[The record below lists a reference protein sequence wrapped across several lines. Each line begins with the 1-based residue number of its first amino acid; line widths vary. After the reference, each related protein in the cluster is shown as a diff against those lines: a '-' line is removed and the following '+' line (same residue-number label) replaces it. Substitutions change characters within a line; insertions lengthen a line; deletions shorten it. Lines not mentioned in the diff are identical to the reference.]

1 MAVSRLSKAVEGL
14 RGILVKQDIAGLN
27 DADLVKLYVCRRD
40 EAAFEALV
48 RRHGPMVLGVCRRLL
63 RDSHDTEDAFQ
74 AVFLVL
80 VRKAGTL
87 RTPGA
92 VGNWLYGVACR
103 TALEARKAAVRRRAK
118 EANVPPRTNPRDD
131 EWDELC
137 LILDHELERLPEK
150 QRAVIVLCDLEGKTR
165 KAAARCLGCPE
176 GTVAS
181 RLAHARVRL
190 AKRLARHGFAV
201 SGDTLA
207 GLLAQ
212 NAPASV
218 PTQIVAA
225 SVKAATALGFGR
237 ALPSTISAN
246 AISLTEGVLRTM
258 LASKLRAITSVVVV
272 TCLAA
277 VFVGAGTNVLVRK
290 SFATQADDKKIESL
304 KSGADAPKATGSK
317 GADDARKFFGPIA
330 DRFKHRIDVE
340 LGTSEFE
347 GNARLEIL
355 EVWGTQS
362 RFVIGGFYLVHGKYV
377 LPQESGTVYF
387 YETATQLTEGWTGV
401 GPVMDLQRVDV
412 KKGEGE
418 FTLLHCM
425 GGPGYFH
432 LQLHAKDHKV
442 ADVYFGTGDTVYRKS
457 DVEDPTPSRRPSSSL
472 RKE

>member
-1 MAVSRLSKAVEGL
+1 MAVSQLSKAVQGL
-14 RGILVKQDIAGLN
+14 RGILVRQDIAGL
-27 DADLVKLYVCRRD
+27 DDGDLVKRYVRRRD

-63 RDSHDTEDAFQ
+63 HDSHDAEDAFQ

-80 VRKAGTL
+80 VRKASSL
-87 RTPGA
+87 RTPGT

-103 TALEARKAAVRRRAK
+103 TALEAHKAAARRRAK
-118 EANVPPRTNPRDD
+118 EANVPPRSQTPEEDWADLRPV
-131 EWDELC
+131 
-137 LILDHELERLPEK
+137 LDQELERLPEK

-190 AKRLARHGFAV
+190 AKRLRRHGFAL
-201 SGDTLA
+201 SGGTLA

-212 NAPASV
+212 NASASLPA
-218 PTQIVAA
+218 QIVAD
-225 SVKAATALGFGR
+225 SVKAATAFGFGR
-237 ALPSTISAN
+237 ALPGAISAN
-246 AISLTEGVLRTM
+246 AMTLTEGVLRTM
-258 LASKLRAITSVVVV
+258 LACKLRGITSLVVV
-272 TCLAA
+272 TCLAV

-290 SFATQADDKKIESL
+290 TLAAQQDDPKNERVKPVA
-304 KSGADAPKATGSK
+304 GADARKAIAGK
-317 GADDARKFFGPIA
+317 GADVRLLFEPIA
-330 DRFKHRIDVE
+330 DRFKHRIGIE
-340 LGTSEFE
+340 LGSIEFE

-355 EVWGTQS
+355 EVWGTQPK
-362 RFVIGGFYLVHGKYV
+362 FVIGGQYLVHGKYV
-377 LPQESGTVYF
+377 LPQDSGTVYF

-412 KKGEGE
+412 KKGQGE

-432 LQLHAKDHKV
+432 LQLHAKDRKV
-442 ADVYFGTGDTVYRKS
+442 ADVYFGTGDTVYRKN
-457 DVEDPTPSRRPSSSL
+457 DTKPT
-472 RKE
+472 KIE